1 MFKRLYFLYIIS
13 HTHCNSS
20 TFRWLSFRLKSH
32 SCSVSK
38 SHYLQGYCKR
48 GLDRVQQTMV
58 CVPLSNCCLNCICG
72 PYAVLNCFSCVWLCN
87 PMDCSPPGSPVHGI
101 LQARILEWVAISFL
115 RGSFWPRD
123 QTHVSYVYCAGRR
136 VPYHWHHLGSPW
148 AENKFWIVEW
158 LEKIKSKIIFHD
170 LWKLCEIQIWMFMKF
185 FYCDIPHINLC
196 ISASGF
202 SLQCHWEVARERA
215 VLPEKPK
222 IFMV

>member
-1 MFKRLYFLYIIS
+1 MHVYMYVCAKSFPL
-13 HTHCNSS
+13 CP
-20 TFRWLSFRLKSH
+20 TF
-32 SCSVSK
+32 C
-38 SHYLQGYCKR
+38 
-48 GLDRVQQTMV
+48 D
-58 CVPLSNCCLNCICG
+58 PI
-72 PYAVLNCFSCVWLCN
+72 
-87 PMDCSPPGSPVHGI
+87 DCSLLGSSVHGI
-101 LQARILEWVAISFL
+101 LQARILEWIAMPSS

-148 AENKFWIVEW
+148 VENKFWIVEW
-158 LEKIKSKIIFHD
+158 LEKIKSRIVFHD
-170 LWKLCEIQIWMFMKF
+170 LWKLCEIQIWVSMNF

-196 ISASGF
+196 ISTSGF